1 MSAHGY
7 IVHQLRE
14 GHENYD
20 KFTTEAYAAIAYFVR
35 YDVSGSR
42 KRFNILKAR
51 CYYEVGNIQP
61 TDDTIL
67 PYQTGTQTFRYRL
80 VGLKLPSIDRPRQ
93 LIECCFIVGSCPRLD
108 RIIWTSIN
116 IPPPDRIT

>member
-20 KFTTEAYAAIAYFVR
+20 KFTTEAHAAIAYFVR

-42 KRFNILKAR
+42 KRFNILKAH
-51 CYYEVGNIQP
+51 CYYEVGKIQP
-61 TDDTIL
+61 TDHTI
-67 PYQTGTQTFRYRL
+67 
-80 VGLKLPSIDRPRQ
+80 PSPQ
-93 LIECCFIVGSCPRLD
+93 SAPRLF
-108 RIIWTSIN
+108 
-116 IPPPDRIT
+116 ITGLRD